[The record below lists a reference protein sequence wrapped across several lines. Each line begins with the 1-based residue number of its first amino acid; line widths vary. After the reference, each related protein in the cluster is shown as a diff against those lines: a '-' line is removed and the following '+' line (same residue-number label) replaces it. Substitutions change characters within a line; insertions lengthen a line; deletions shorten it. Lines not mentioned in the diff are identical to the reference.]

1 MRQGSEAFDDNGD
14 NGDEMTSVR
23 RVMRP
28 GAALPT
34 LLTSLLGFG
43 LALAAAACAGSSG
56 GSGST
61 DGDGGTAGAL
71 SKAFGSQCAR
81 CHGPT
86 GAGSGKYP
94 KLPGTKT
101 SSTFIPYVRTGK
113 GEMPPFDAS
122 QISDADLAADFAVLS
137 RQ

>member
-1 MRQGSEAFDDNGD
+1 MRQDSDAVDD

-23 RVMRP
+23 RVMRQESTLP
-28 GAALPT
+28 AL
-34 LLTSLLGFG
+34 LMSLLGFA
-43 LALAAAACAGSSG
+43 LALAAAACASSTG
-56 GSGST
+56 GSA
-61 DGDGGTAGAL
+61 DGDGGTKGAL

-101 SSTFIPYVRTGK
+101 SATFIPYVRTGK

-122 QISDADLAADFAVLS
+122 QISDADLTADFAVLS
-137 RQ
+137 GQ